1 MDEREARRSSYPLT
15 IPDALLHSEAMQR
28 ACADRDFQEIFRLVN
43 RRTGSS
49 HAAMAAAIGKMTS
62 SRVSDIIRG
71 VRGIRGQEVIERV
84 ADGFG
89 VPGEMLGLPTRPWEG
104 SPENGSASDRFGTVT
119 QYFDN
124 TVENG
129 AEEDT
134 DAFSARQRW
143 PRPVSWLCPA
153 SRRHGKGSTPRCPAP
168 TPAIWPTLTRHSSG
182 IAEGI
187 AVGRRQSPWRRCEET
202 SICCGMFWAVHTRRG
217 HGRIW
222 PVRQPVSPGWWRS
235 SSMTAATSVTH
246 TVGSPPPSRQPASR
260 ETVTWSLGR
269 WPGMR

>member
-104 SPENGSASDRFGTVT
+104 SPESGITRSKTAQRRTRTWID
-119 QYFDN
+119 
-124 TVENG
+124 
-129 AEEDT
+129 

-143 PRPVSWLCPA
+143 PRPVS
-153 SRRHGKGSTPRCPAP
+153 
-168 TPAIWPTLTRHSSG
+168 
-182 IAEGI
+182 
-187 AVGRRQSPWRRCEET
+187 
-202 SICCGMFWAVHTRRG
+202 
-217 HGRIW
+217 
-222 PVRQPVSPGWWRS
+222 
-235 SSMTAATSVTH
+235 
-246 TVGSPPPSRQPASR
+246 
-260 ETVTWSLGR
+260 
-269 WPGMR
+269 